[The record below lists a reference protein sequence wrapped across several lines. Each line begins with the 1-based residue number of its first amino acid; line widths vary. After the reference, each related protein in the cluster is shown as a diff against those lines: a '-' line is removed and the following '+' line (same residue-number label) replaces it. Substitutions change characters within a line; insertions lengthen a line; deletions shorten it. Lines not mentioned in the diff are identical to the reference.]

1 MASTSDT
8 SILRKTRMTWKDFGS
23 MVAIIVLLT
32 GVVMSI
38 VGWIHAE
45 VTIPK
50 ILHQTAIQI
59 KEAIEV
65 HSKFS
70 HPVSVPRR
78 EFDMLKTDL
87 KEDLGRVESAVK
99 EFKTENKTR
108 LDRIE
113 QKVDRL

>member
-1 MASTSDT
+1 MTSVSDT
-8 SILRKTRMTWKDFGS
+8 SILRKTRMTWKDFGA
-23 MVAIIVLLT
+23 MVTLIVLFS

-50 ILHQTAIQI
+50 ILHRTSIQI

-78 EFDMLKTDL
+78 EFDMLKNNL
-87 KEDLGRVESAVK
+87 KEDLGRVEK
-99 EFKTENKTR
+99 C